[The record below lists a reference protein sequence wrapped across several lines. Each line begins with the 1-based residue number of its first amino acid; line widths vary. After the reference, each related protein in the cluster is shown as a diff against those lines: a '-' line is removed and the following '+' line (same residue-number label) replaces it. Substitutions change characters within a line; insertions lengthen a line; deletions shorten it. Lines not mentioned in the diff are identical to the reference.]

1 MNLDE
6 ELEAYYKKLGVE
18 ETIPMLA
25 NIIIGIMERD
35 SISFDEAFS
44 LGFDEEYRDLIK
56 LEVER
61 RNLNRRTNYNERK
74 GPRI

>member
-35 SISFDEAFS
+35 SISFDVAFS
-44 LGFDEEYRDLIK
+44 LGFDEEYRDLIRS
-56 LEVER
+56 EVER
-61 RNLNRRTNYNERK
+61 RNLNRRMNYNERK

>member
-6 ELEAYYKKLGVE
+6 EFEAYYKKLGVE

-35 SISFDEAFS
+35 SISFD
-44 LGFDEEYRDLIK
+44 
-56 LEVER
+56 
-61 RNLNRRTNYNERK
+61 
-74 GPRI
+74 